1 MSAGRVPTEQ
11 RWCARNADGPR
22 ALTRQT
28 GTTMTLRS
36 LLDAA
41 VRSGAGYANEVTAVR
56 TRSVGDG

>member
-11 RWCARNADGPR
+11 NWCARNADGPR

-36 LLDAA
+36 FLDAE
-41 VRSGAGYANEVTAVR
+41 VRSGAGYANELTAARAYEVR
-56 TRSVGDG
+56 R